1 MPCALVEGAG
11 DHRSAGY
18 QIIELVQLDVRAAS
32 HVHASAAAS
41 AAQFMARQQQQA
53 GIAVPAMQCSSGA
66 LLKKKFGPWPI
77 LVHRM
82 GLFLK
87 IAPKT
92 HFLDKTS

>member
-41 AAQFMARQQQQA
+41 AAQFMARQQQQQQA
-53 GIAVPAMQCSSGA
+53 GIAVPCSAVSYRGN
-66 LLKKKFGPWPI
+66 KSK
-77 LVHRM
+77 
-82 GLFLK
+82 
-87 IAPKT
+87 
-92 HFLDKTS
+92 